1 MMKMG
6 VPIEGVQ
13 HKMTMEG
20 VDTKVINALLGVS
33 KKQPAKVCEIKLSS
47 EEEVIAEKYCK
58 MLKMGVPLDGVKQ
71 KMDLEDVDFKIVSV
85 LVHES
90 SQSSAIGDVESV
102 SANPPKKSTRLRR
115 NVGRNGHNF
124 HKNGVTRFFS

>member
-1 MMKMG
+1 MG

-47 EEEVIAEKYCK
+47 EEEVIAEKYHTARCSRWVFLS
-58 MLKMGVPLDGVKQ
+58 M
-71 KMDLEDVDFKIVSV
+71 E
-85 LVHES
+85 
-90 SQSSAIGDVESV
+90 
-102 SANPPKKSTRLRR
+102 
-115 NVGRNGHNF
+115 
-124 HKNGVTRFFS
+124 

>member
-1 MMKMG
+1 MG

-47 EEEVIAEKYCK
+47 EEEVIAEKYRK
-58 MLKMGVPLDGVKQ
+58 MLKMGVPLNGVKQ
-71 KMDLEDVDFKIVSV
+71 KMDLEDVDFNRNTTMG
-85 LVHES
+85 
-90 SQSSAIGDVESV
+90 ADVR
-102 SANPPKKSTRLRR
+102 PP
-115 NVGRNGHNF
+115 
-124 HKNGVTRFFS
+124 

>member
-1 MMKMG
+1 
-6 VPIEGVQ
+6 
-13 HKMTMEG
+13 
-20 VDTKVINALLGVS
+20 
-33 KKQPAKVCEIKLSS
+33 
-47 EEEVIAEKYCK
+47 

-102 SANPPKKSTRLRR
+102 SANPPKKSTKGAGPTLSKEEEAIATTYRSMLKVCIPEEVVR
-115 NVGRNGHNF
+115 
-124 HKNGVTRFFS
+124 HKI